1 MTDSE
6 KLDLLLTG
14 MTNLAGKVDN
24 LENRFDNLENRFDN
38 LESRFDNLESRFDNL
53 EQQVGSLQ
61 VTVEGMQ
68 GDIAA
73 LKDGQTKIRMD
84 LKVLDQRMDDTYQ
97 LALEAW
103 GTSIENRVLIT
114 N

>member
-1 MTDSE
+1 
-6 KLDLLLTG
+6 
-14 MTNLAGKVDN
+14 
-24 LENRFDNLENRFDN
+24 
-38 LESRFDNLESRFDNL
+38 
-53 EQQVGSLQ
+53 
-61 VTVEGMQ
+61 MQ